1 MRVPGKRFKISDA
14 IVARADFEE
23 CPEDKSTQRGV
34 PAGTSAGYRHASR
47 IRFLILDDEPGSFG
61 TILHIN
67 DTPRSPEPIP
77 VIAAIAGAAAVIN
90 IKDRIA
96 ATGPIL
102 GSQVQGAGRGRRGS
116 AVALD
121 DQGRQFPR
129 RRGKC
134 IVERSVVPCVNISSR

>member
-1 MRVPGKRFKISDA
+1 
-14 IVARADFEE
+14 
-23 CPEDKSTQRGV
+23 
-34 PAGTSAGYRHASR
+34 
-47 IRFLILDDEPGSFG
+47 
-61 TILHIN
+61 
-67 DTPRSPEPIP
+67 
-77 VIAAIAGAAAVIN
+77 
-90 IKDRIA
+90 A

-134 IVERSVVPCVNISSR
+134 IVERSVVPCVNISSRAREFDEYGRRQAGADLWSIGDFGGLFQDLDRHWIEPNLHDRGRLIWSAALENEEIRRYPQVRYLGVGQV